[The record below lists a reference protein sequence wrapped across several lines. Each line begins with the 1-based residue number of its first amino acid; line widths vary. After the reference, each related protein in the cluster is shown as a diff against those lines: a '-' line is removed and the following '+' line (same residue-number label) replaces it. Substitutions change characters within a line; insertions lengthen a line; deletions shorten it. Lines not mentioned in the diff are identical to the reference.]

1 MAREYT
7 ITDVREITPV
17 YVDIKKAVEAGR
29 AVRVSIRSM
38 ATKTK
43 RQLGYYRKVV
53 LPIIQEGMR
62 EHGNRLSLDEVNQF
76 LNERFF
82 CHIKTISWVRN
93 GAEFFAQIRTPRSK
107 SGATRDEM
115 SQFIDDCREFASV
128 ELGKYIPD
136 PNK

>member
-7 ITDVREITPV
+7 ITDVREITPL

-29 AVRVSIRSM
+29 AVRVSVRSI

-43 RQLGYYRKVV
+43 KQLAYYRSVV

-62 EHGNRLSLDEVNQF
+62 EHGNRLSLEEVNQF

-82 CHIKTISWVRN
+82 YHIKTISWVRN
-93 GAEFFAQIRTPRSK
+93 GAEFFAQIRTTRSK
-107 SGATRDEM
+107 SGATINEM
-115 SQFIDDCREFASV
+115 SQFIDDCREFSLE
-128 ELGKYIPD
+128 ELGRPIPD
-136 PNK
+136 PK